1 MIKVSEK
8 KAEEENFLE
17 TVFLLQRV
25 ISKNERT
32 EITNQKNTS
41 YSVCEKL
48 KLHDK

>member
-1 MIKVSEK
+1 MIKVPEK

-25 ISKNERT
+25 IINNERS
-32 EITNQKNTS
+32 EITNWKNTS
-41 YSVCEKL
+41 HSVCEKL